1 MTTSHLWLAGDT
13 SLRGWLRESAVPSL
27 GVLPGHARRRGAYTA
42 AGALMRTVVPELL
55 TGHADLVQRYD
66 IEVLAAAPELADRVR
81 NERTTLTSEADPQTR
96 TRYYPHNRTAWIG
109 SGLADLTLALA
120 ELRGPGQTLVIT
132 EAEHLDATDNSW
144 LAGLVRRADPEALQI
159 VVATG
164 GGDVAGPLR
173 QVLADHAQRRSVAD
187 VPDPASSD
195 VSSYVAGLCLDADL
209 DLRAAY
215 DALSPDER
223 ARLHDDEA
231 ARLEALGEVSLHRGA
246 IPFHREHG
254 SDRVLAAS
262 TLSAAM
268 QDALMNG
275 FYDQVVDLGGRVRAL
290 VPWAEDAETCWLATV
305 KMTIAYQAMGMPDEA
320 MELFDDACANSTLPS
335 VHMQSAYGRAM
346 VYTRYYEEARR
357 DLRRAKGLINTA
369 VVLAGLSSDDQ
380 RRAYNRTFN
389 ENGLAL
395 IDMHLGNVGEAV
407 DLIEDGIERLDREV
421 EGGRYLLHRSVLRYN
436 HAQLMVRNGDI
447 ERGLA
452 EYTQL
457 VDEDPHHPDYW
468 FERAALLEKLGRVD
482 EAIVD
487 YSEAI
492 RVGPPYPEPIYNRG
506 ELRMRE
512 GDVAGALADFSR
524 VLDLEPGFVDALVNR
539 ASLLL
544 ELGDQAAASR
554 DVEAGLALDPEQPHL
569 LCLAGALHH
578 EDGRLEEALESLEFV
593 VAIAPDFA
601 PGWAALGA
609 VLFDLG
615 EIDRSVESLQRSL
628 ELVDDDDVRS
638 NLEVARAVA

>member
-1 MTTSHLWLAGDT
+1 MTTSHLWLAGDST
-13 SLRGWLRESAVPSL
+13 LHGWLRESAVPSL
-27 GVLPGHARRRGAYTA
+27 GVLSGHARRRGAFTA
-42 AGALMRTVVPELL
+42 AGALMRGVVPELL
-55 TGHADLVQRYD
+55 TEHGDLVQRYD
-66 IEVLAAAPELADRVR
+66 IEVLAAAPELASQVR

-109 SGLADLTLALA
+109 SGLADLTLAA
-120 ELRGPGQTLVIT
+120 AALRGPGQTLVIT
-132 EAEHLDATDNSW
+132 EAEHLDATDSSW
-144 LAGLVRRADPEALQI
+144 LAGLVRRADPDVLQI

-164 GGDVAGPLR
+164 GGHVTGPLR
-173 QVLADHAQRRSVAD
+173 QALADHAQRRSVAD
-187 VPDPASSD
+187 VPDPAPSD
-195 VSSYVAGLCLDADL
+195 VRSYVAGLCRDADL

-231 ARLEALGEVSLHRGA
+231 ARLEELGEASLHRGA

-275 FYDQVVDLGGRVRAL
+275 FYDQVVDLGDRVRAL
-290 VPWAEDAETCWLATV
+290 VPWADDAETCWLATV

-395 IDMHLGNVGEAV
+395 IDMHLGNVDEAV

-452 EYTQL
+452 EYSQL
-457 VDEDPHHPDYW
+457 VVEDPHHPDYW
-468 FERAALLEKLGRVD
+468 FERAALFEKLGRVD
-482 EAIVD
+482 EAIAD

-544 ELGDQAAASR
+544 ELGDQTAASR
-554 DVEAGLALDPEQPHL
+554 DVEAGLVLDPEQPHL
-569 LCLAGALHH
+569 LCLAASLHQ

-615 EIDRSVESLQRSL
+615 EIARSVESLQRSL
-628 ELVDDDDVRS
+628 ELADDDDVRS
-638 NLEVARAVA
+638 NLEVARG